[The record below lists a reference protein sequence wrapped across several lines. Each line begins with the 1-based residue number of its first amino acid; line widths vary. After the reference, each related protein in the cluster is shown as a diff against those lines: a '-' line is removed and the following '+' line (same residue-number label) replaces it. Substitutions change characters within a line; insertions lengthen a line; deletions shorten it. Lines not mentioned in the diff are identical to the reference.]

1 MKFKTYLADPLIEQI
16 KTGLEPLAF
25 SDETYA
31 TKRNGQRPASVLMP
45 LVRREAEWNV
55 LFTRR
60 PEHMKTHA
68 GQISFP
74 GGRTEDGE
82 SPLDGA
88 LRETHEEVGI
98 GAHDIFPIGR
108 LASFDAVSEFRVTPY
123 VGIIDPVAKIIPE
136 PAEVDEAFEI
146 PFSFFMNPDNHIERR
161 IEYEGEEH
169 ILYDMPWPQKQGAT
183 HNVWGMTAMMMYRL
197 YQRAFA

>member
-31 TKRNGQRPASVLMP
+31 TKRDGQRPASVLMP
-45 LVRREAEWNV
+45 LVHRDAGWNV

-60 PEHMKTHA
+60 PEHMKNHA

-74 GGRTEDGE
+74 GGRTEEGE

-98 GAHDIFPIGR
+98 GAHDILPIGR
-108 LASFDAVSEFRVTPY
+108 LASFNAVSEFRVTPY
-123 VGIIDPVAKIIPE
+123 VGIIDPGAEIIPE

-146 PFSFFMNPDNHIERR
+146 PFSFFMNPENHIERR
-161 IEYEGEEH
+161 IEFNGQEH
-169 ILYDMPWPQKQGAT
+169 ILYDMPWPQKHGAT

-197 YQRAFA
+197 YQRAFV